1 MRLRNG
7 WRAGYAEMCKSGSEG
22 GSRKPDLEIDQGG
35 GFLPNKVARAPVFG
49 RFSPRAVLKHA
60 PGELS
65 VVGCAVPLP
74 VEPTHRDRLREIN
87 PLWRLAEPHRRRS
100 PPFWSS

>member
-35 GFLPNKVARAPVFG
+35 GFLPNKNERLLLRDACYEYPLSLLMRLL
-49 RFSPRAVLKHA
+49 SKWLK
-60 PGELS
+60 P
-65 VVGCAVPLP
+65 
-74 VEPTHRDRLREIN
+74 
-87 PLWRLAEPHRRRS
+87 
-100 PPFWSS
+100 